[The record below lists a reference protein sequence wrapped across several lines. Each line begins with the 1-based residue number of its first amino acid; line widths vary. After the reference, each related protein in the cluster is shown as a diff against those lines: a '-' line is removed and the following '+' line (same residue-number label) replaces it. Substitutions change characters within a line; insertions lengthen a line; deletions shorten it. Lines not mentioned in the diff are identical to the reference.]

1 MKVTDHIHNV
11 ASNMVRFIQLED
23 MSRYVFILFA
33 KPILESVKT
42 CDTLFL
48 ENLQM
53 IFQKSRKD
61 KRSTLIT
68 GSVIV
73 KEL

>member
-1 MKVTDHIHNV
+1 
-11 ASNMVRFIQLED
+11 
-23 MSRYVFILFA
+23 
-33 KPILESVKT
+33 LESVKT